1 VSSRAE
7 RRLTGA
13 DVVFELLV
21 SPFVDLIDYR
31 VLDILLPF
39 GNQHLDPL
47 QDFDCQLPARTP
59 ALQIRVPCSVR
70 T

>member
-7 RRLTGA
+7 RRITGA

-39 GNQHLDPL
+39 GNLTKAGLLAKGQGAVATVE
-47 QDFDCQLPARTP
+47 FRG
-59 ALQIRVPCSVR
+59 
-70 T
+70 